1 MTANGLEAV
10 FLLNR
15 DKLLQF
21 LRSLA
26 RADDAEDLLQELW
39 LRATTVEAGPVAK
52 PLSYL
57 YRIAHNLAL
66 ERYRQTVRAQR
77 RDQDWNELVGETVP
91 GVSDAPSVERVLV
104 ARERLRI
111 VEAVL
116 AQQGE
121 RAAFVFRRYRL
132 EGHSQRDIAAELG
145 ISLSAVEKD
154 LQKVYNAMIALRR
167 QDYAE

>member
-77 RDQDWNELVGETVP
+77 RDQDWNESVGETVP

-116 AQQGE
+116 AQQG
-121 RAAFVFRRYRL
+121 
-132 EGHSQRDIAAELG
+132 
-145 ISLSAVEKD
+145 
-154 LQKVYNAMIALRR
+154 
-167 QDYAE
+167 